1 MGQRQRLLL
10 RLGEEVEDRPDN
22 QIRQSTSL
30 LSNDG
35 GAGWLPGLYFG
46 AVGVPLACVESYVV
60 HQPDKR
66 LMRRGNLG

>member
-35 GAGWLPGLYFG
+35 GAGWLPRLYFG
-46 AVGVPLACVESYVV
+46 AGAGGGGPLACVESYAV
-60 HQPDKR
+60 HQPDKVDAT
-66 LMRRGNLG
+66 G